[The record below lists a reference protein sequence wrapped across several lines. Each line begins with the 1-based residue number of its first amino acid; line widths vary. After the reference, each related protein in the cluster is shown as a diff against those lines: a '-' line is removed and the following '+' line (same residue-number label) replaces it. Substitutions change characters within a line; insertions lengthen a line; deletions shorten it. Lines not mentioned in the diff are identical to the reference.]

1 MSSIATLLPAPGSAA
16 LSRPRSVVGGARRR
30 DPLAARRSRAPRRG
44 ASLAVAAS
52 ASEVPPEYVALANDL
67 VDTAGAIT
75 TKYFRTKLDID
86 DKNDASPVT
95 IADWSAEAA
104 MRAMVKERFPSHA
117 IFGEEEGIELGA
129 GGEQE
134 WTWVFDPIDGTK
146 SFITGKPLW
155 GTSPRSC
162 TTASPSS
169 ASSTSPWNE
178 RWAGVAGQT
187 STLNGEPISV
197 RPCESIGD
205 AYMYATTP
213 LMFEGDNAAP
223 YERVADLVKV
233 PMYGCDCYAY
243 GLPRRGT
250 LRRGGGG
257 GPQTL
262 RLHGVGAH
270 RQGRGGCSTDWKG
283 EELRWQE
290 APRRSRRVI
299 SRVRCA
305 SRGTPERTPRPS
317 PRSTRERRC
326 PRRRGRKPTAK
337 GRVSAATASQSQTSA
352 SSRQPVSLMSSI
364 DVSRTRDAMTLR

>member
-30 DPLAARRSRAPRRG
+30 DPLASRRSRAPRRG
-44 ASLAVAAS
+44 ASLVVAAS
-52 ASEVPPEYVALANDL
+52 ASEVPPEYVTLANDL
-67 VDTAGAIT
+67 VDAAGAIT

-95 IADWSAEAA
+95 IADRSAEAA

-129 GGEQE
+129 DGEQE

-155 GTSPRSC
+155 GTLAALLHDGVPVLGVLDQ
-162 TTASPSS
+162 PVLK
-169 ASSTSPWNE
+169 E
-178 RWAGVAGQT
+178 RWVGVAGQT

-197 RPCESIGD
+197 RSCEAIGD

-223 YERVADLVKV
+223 YARVAERVKV

-243 GLPRRGT
+243 GLLAAGHCDMVVEADLKPYDYMALVPIVKGAGGT
-250 LRRGGGG
+250 F
-257 GPQTL
+257 
-262 RLHGVGAH
+262 
-270 RQGRGGCSTDWKG
+270 TDWKG
-283 EELRWQE
+283 EELRWQGSE
-290 APRRSRRVI
+290 DAL
-299 SRVRCA
+299 A
-305 SRGTPERTPRPS
+305 SGDFQGEV
-317 PRSTRERRC
+317 C
-326 PRRRGRKPTAK
+326 VAG
-337 GRVSAATASQSQTSA
+337 
-352 SSRQPVSLMSSI
+352 
-364 DVSRTRDAMTLR
+364 DARAHAQAIAVLDA